1 MKQPELSFQEVEE
14 RLPDFL
20 LGTLAPEEMLAV
32 LTHLEAQAELRQKL
46 QHLEES
52 MTALALSAPDVPL
65 SPHVK
70 TEFLAQVEADLRR
83 ETAPVSRPLPQ
94 AETHATFVEWLR
106 QWWRRPGPQIAFVA
120 GAMAVLVTLSIYT
133 FGLSGRLDEARA
145 DLAVSEAAQA
155 QLSTDQESLTADL
168 IATQSENERLQ
179 RDLADAVAVNQAL
192 QNDLDQLQ
200 VDYTQVRID
209 EQQLQ
214 VVSYATHS
222 VALQPHESYPG
233 IRGFFYFGSP
243 HEPALLVLHGL
254 EQLPEGQVYQF
265 WLVTPDGKQIPHE
278 TLQVLGPEAP
288 TVETITLDEETPDF
302 VAVGLTIEPAGGSP
316 QPTGEML
323 LQGSS

>member
-14 RLPDFL
+14 RLPGYL
-20 LGTLAPEEMLAV
+20 LGTLEPDEMLAV
-32 LTHLEAQAELRQKL
+32 LTHLEAEAELRQKL
-46 QHLEES
+46 QYLEES
-52 MTALALSAPDVPL
+52 MAVLALSAPDVPL
-65 SPHVK
+65 APHVK
-70 TEFLAQVEADLRR
+70 SGFLAQVEADLRQ
-83 ETAPVSRPLPQ
+83 ESAPVSWLVPQ
-94 AETHATFVEWLR
+94 TEPRETFMDWLR
-106 QWWRRPGPQIAFVA
+106 RWWHQPGPQIYVVA
-120 GAMAVLVTLSIYT
+120 GAMALAVTLSIYT
-133 FGLSGRLDEARA
+133 LGLSGRLDEARA
-145 DLAVSEAAQA
+145 DLATSEAVQA
-155 QLSTDQESLTADL
+155 QLSADQETLTADL
-168 IATQSENERLQ
+168 IATQRENERLQ
-179 RDLADAVAVNQAL
+179 RDLADAVAVNQAM

-222 VALQPHESYPG
+222 VALQPHESFPG

-265 WLVTPDGKQIPHE
+265 WLVTPDGQQIPHE

-302 VAVGLTIEPAGGSP
+302 VAVGLTIEPAGGSS